1 MVITNVC
8 VSVQRS
14 SLLDRN
20 ITQSRKI
27 AAAILFHPLLGSRKV
42 RREVT
47 HFLFLLSEGWLYDN
61 LLPMY
66 NPLGC
71 CCL

>member
-1 MVITNVC
+1 MVRTSAC
-8 VSVQRS
+8 VSLRRS
-14 SLLDRN
+14 LLLDRN
-20 ITQSRKI
+20 ITQNRKI
-27 AAAILFHPLLGSRKV
+27 ASAIPFHHLLGSRKV

-47 HFLFLLSEGWLYDN
+47 QFLFLLSEGWLYDN

>member
-1 MVITNVC
+1 MVRTSAC
-8 VSVQRS
+8 VSLRRS
-14 SLLDRN
+14 LLLDRN

-27 AAAILFHPLLGSRKV
+27 TNAIPFHHHKGSRKV
-42 RREVT
+42 RREVIQ
-47 HFLFLLSEGWLYDN
+47 FLFLLSEGWLYDN